1 MPHQRS
7 LRSASTE
14 QLHVP
19 TYRRST
25 VGGRAFP
32 VAGAKV
38 WDGLPSDVTSAS
50 SLSVFK
56 NRLKTYSSA
65 AATKL
70 FDFELHYLF
79 LVIMSSREQRS
90 LQEFLLF
97 RPPSNVYDD
106 DDDDDWSCAK
116 SSVTSHRRHIRH
128 IVTLDYCALYIYSY
142 LLTYIPELA
151 IQTLQRN
158 RSQAPIGVTTSHQCY
173 GSPSARCV

>member
-1 MPHQRS
+1 
-7 LRSASTE
+7 
-14 QLHVP
+14 
-19 TYRRST
+19 
-25 VGGRAFP
+25 
-32 VAGAKV
+32 V

-106 DDDDDWSCAK
+106 DDDDDDNDWSCAK
-116 SSVTSHRRHIRH
+116 SSVTSHRCHIRR
-128 IVTLDYCALYIYSY
+128 IVTLDCAIHIL
-142 LLTYIPELA
+142 LLTYLH
-151 IQTLQRN
+151 TR
-158 RSQAPIGVTTSHQCY
+158 IGYTDI
-173 GSPSARCV
+173 AAN